1 MRIFEGK
8 NKLNSSCS
16 KLEKVLEKLIILLS
30 ENRKTFEIVGRNL
43 P

>member
-16 KLEKVLEKLIILLS
+16 KLGKVLDELIILLS
-30 ENRKTFEIVGRNL
+30 ENRTTIEIVGRNL